1 VVGITVTAGRALH
14 HFPYVHIDTGK
25 NARLTGPR
33 HDREM
38 LAASYTRYYI
48 NYTLL

>member
-1 VVGITVTAGRALH
+1 VVGITITAGRALH
-14 HFPYVHIDTGK
+14 HVLHCHINLGK
-25 NARLTGPR
+25 NPSLTGPR

-38 LAASYTRYYI
+38 LAAGYTRYYI